1 MAYLPRSIKSYVW
14 DNTTNLRATVFKR
27 CPELRHFLL
36 KFSSV
41 PSLKEVEPGQFEFG
55 SKIFKSRSQ
64 AFQDIYVQATSM
76 GHKFRHY
83 LEIGSAH
90 PEQASNTFALE
101 KSGWTGCSIEIN
113 SDLVDEFLKIR
124 QGHVICADALS
135 LDYRDL
141 LVKLEFPPQIGYLQ
155 IDIDPAEISLKCLT
169 SIPFNDYRFAVITFE
184 HDSYVSGRAV
194 KNESRNFLQKMGYVL
209 VRKDV
214 EWAPGKPFE
223 DWWVHPELVPI
234 DYWKSFEG
242 KGHLDHKSSLR
253 FGALFT

>member
-1 MAYLPRSIKSYVW
+1 MAYLPRSIRSYVW
-14 DNTTNLRATVFKR
+14 DNTVDLRASLFKR
-27 CPELRHFLL
+27 FPEIRRFLM

-41 PSLKEVEPGQFEFG
+41 PSLNEVEPGQFEFG
-55 SKIFKSRSQ
+55 SKIFTSRSQ

-90 PEQASNTFALE
+90 PEQASNSFALE
-101 KSGWTGCSIEIN
+101 KSGWSGCSIEID
-113 SDLVDEFLKIR
+113 SDLVDEFLKSR
-124 QGHVICADALS
+124 QGNVICADALS
-135 LDYRDL
+135 LNYRDL

-169 SIPFNDYRFAVITFE
+169 KIPFNDYRFAVITFE
-184 HDSYVSGRAV
+184 HDSYLSGRAV
-194 KNESRNFLQKMGYVL
+194 RNESRSFLHKMGYLL

-223 DWWVHPELVPI
+223 DWWVHPDLVPMA
-234 DYWKSFEG
+234 YWKSFEG
-242 KGHLDHKSSLR
+242 RGHLDHKSSLR
-253 FGALFT
+253 FGALFN